1 MVKLPAWLDPL
12 DRKLLRDIWRLRTQA
27 LAIALVIA
35 AGIGMVVMSIGMIRS
50 LEASRDAYYDRYR
63 FADISA
69 SAKRFPAGLV
79 NAMRDID
86 GVSIVEGR
94 LTAGATLDVP
104 GISEPI
110 TARVHSVPPSGMPKI
125 NALVLRSGRMPDP
138 ERPDEIVI
146 SEKFGDAARVA
157 PGDSLEAV
165 LYGKK
170 QHLRVVG
177 TALSPEYVYALG
189 PGQIFP
195 DNRRFGVLWMGEEH
209 LAAALDSINAF
220 NETLIRLEHGAIGR
234 DVIDRL
240 DDLLEPYGGSGAVPR
255 SEQLSDRFLANE
267 LEELQSIVAI
277 LPPIFLGVAAF
288 LINIV
293 LTRLVES
300 EREIIG
306 LLSAFGYRNRKI
318 VWHYTKL
325 ALVLSF
331 PGLIL
336 GLVFGTWMG
345 RGLAGIYQQFF
356 VFPFLTYRAGA
367 DMILLSSLVAVLV
380 VMLGAAQTV
389 RRISRLTAAE
399 AMRPP
404 IPPNYSGG
412 MARLISRLRKLD
424 EPTRIILRGIVRR
437 PLRSMLGSLGVGAAL
452 GLYITSAGST
462 DNVNLMIDLLF
473 DQANRSDMNIVF
485 AEPRDQRALFELRR
499 IPGVLRVE
507 PVRYVPAKLTAGT
520 RSRSESLT
528 GVKPGGDLNRLID
541 MDHGRTSPPLRGV
554 MISYGLSNQLDLRP
568 GDPLHIQV
576 TEGRRPSFTARVSRI
591 LRSPVSSPAYVD
603 FDRIGRLLGEAPLSS
618 GAFISVDPAQTD
630 AVYRRLKD
638 MPLVAGYSGRDAA
651 LRGINESIGETMGI
665 IQLFNTGFAALIVF
679 GVVYNNA
686 RINLAERARDLVSL
700 RVLGYRRS
708 EVSYILLGEL
718 ALLVIIGLPIGMAF
732 GYFLSRNLTESIGG
746 DLFILPFGLSAETVA
761 VAILVVLLTAAISS
775 LVVRSRLDRL
785 DLVNVLKTRE

>member
-1 MVKLPAWLDPL
+1 MVALPTWLDSL

-35 AGIGMVVMSIGMIRS
+35 AGIGMVVMSVGMIRS
-50 LEASRDAYYDRYR
+50 LEASRDTYYDRYR
-63 FADISA
+63 FADIVGSA
-69 SAKRFPAGLV
+69 TRFPASLV
-79 NAMRDID
+79 GDIRAIE
-86 GVSIVEGR
+86 GVRIVEGR

-110 TARVHSVPPSGMPKI
+110 TAKVHSLPSSAMPRV

-138 ERPDEIVI
+138 ARPEEVI
-146 SEKFGDAARVA
+146 ASEKFSDAARIA
-157 PGDSLEAV
+157 PGDDIEAV

-170 QHLRVVG
+170 QKLRVVG

-195 DNRRFGVLWMGEEH
+195 DNRRFGILWMGEEH
-209 LAAALDSINAF
+209 LAAALDSTNAY
-220 NETLIRLEHGAIGR
+220 NEALIRLERGANAR
-234 DVIDRL
+234 NVIDRL
-240 DDLLEPYGGSGAVPR
+240 DNMLEPYGGRGAILR
-255 SEQLSDRFLANE
+255 SEQLSDRFLSNE
-267 LEELQSIVAI
+267 LQQLQSMTAI

-306 LLSAFGYRNRKI
+306 LLTAFGYRNRKI

-336 GLVFGTWMG
+336 GLILGSWMG
-345 RGLAGIYQQFF
+345 RGLAGLYQQFF
-356 VFPFLTYRAGA
+356 VFPVLTYRAGT
-367 DMILLSSLVAVLV
+367 DVILLSCFVAVAV
-380 VMLGAAQTV
+380 VILGAAQTV
-389 RRISRLTAAE
+389 QRISKLTAAE

-404 IPPNYSGG
+404 VPPNYSGG
-412 MARLISRLRKLD
+412 VARLIAKLKKLD

-437 PLRSMLGSLGVGAAL
+437 PLRSLLGSLGVGAAL

-462 DNVNLMIDLLF
+462 DNVGLMIDLLF
-473 DQANRSDMNIVF
+473 NQANRSDMNIVF
-485 AEPRDQRALFELRR
+485 AEPRDERAIFELQR

-507 PVRYVPAKLTAGT
+507 PVRYIPAKLTSGT
-520 RSRSESLT
+520 RSKSESLT
-528 GVKPGGDLNRLID
+528 GMKPGGDLNRLVD
-541 MDHGRTSPPLRGV
+541 MDHGILEPTVRGL
-554 MISYGLSNQLDLRP
+554 MISHGLSNELDLQP
-568 GDPLHIQV
+568 GDPLHVQV
-576 TEGRRPSFTARVSRI
+576 TNGKRPSFTVPVTRV
-591 LRSPVSSPAYVD
+591 LRSPVASPAYID
-603 FDRIGRLLGEAPLSS
+603 FDLIGPLLQEAPLSS
-618 GAFISVDPAQTD
+618 GAFISVDPAQID
-630 AVYRRLKD
+630 AVYQRLKN
-638 MPLVAGYSGRDAA
+638 MPVVAGFSGRDAA
-651 LRGINESIGETMGI
+651 LRGIDESIGETMGI
-665 IQLFNTGFAALIVF
+665 VQVFNTAFSALIVF

-718 ALLVIIGLPIGMAF
+718 ALLVIAGLPIGTLF
-732 GYFLSRNLTESIGG
+732 GYILSRNLTESIGG
-746 DLFILPFGLSAETVA
+746 DLFIIPFGLSAATVA
-761 VAILVVLLTAAISS
+761 FAILIVLLTAAISA
-775 LVVRSRLDRL
+775 LFVRSRLDRL
-785 DLVNVLKTRE
+785 NLVNVLKTRE